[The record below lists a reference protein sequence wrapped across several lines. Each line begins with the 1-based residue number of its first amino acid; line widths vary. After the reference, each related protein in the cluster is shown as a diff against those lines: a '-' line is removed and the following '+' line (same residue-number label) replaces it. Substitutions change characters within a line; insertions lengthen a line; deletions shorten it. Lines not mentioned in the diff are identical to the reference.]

1 MQQYQDQVFSTL
13 LKSNPSTNQVKA
25 EAEADVNVVA
35 KNAQEANQNAPE
47 ANHAAED
54 AAKNTKFFQEN

>member
-1 MQQYQDQVFSTL
+1 DQVLLTL
-13 LKSNPSTNQVKA
+13 PKSNPSTNQVKA

-35 KNAQEANQNAPE
+35 KNAQEAQNAPE
-47 ANHAAED
+47 ANHAAAV